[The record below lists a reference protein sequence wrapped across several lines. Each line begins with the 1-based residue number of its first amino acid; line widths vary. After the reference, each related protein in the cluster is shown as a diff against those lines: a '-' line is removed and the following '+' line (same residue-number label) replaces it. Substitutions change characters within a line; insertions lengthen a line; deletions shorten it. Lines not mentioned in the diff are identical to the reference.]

1 METIHTYIKVRA
13 CILQQGSKVG
23 YLMLVAIFKL
33 YEFSFSFFSFL
44 FVYLCKNI
52 IKGVISITPLI
63 LLLTDTVLILF
74 GGFFV
79 VFLFYA

>member
-1 METIHTYIKVRA
+1 MHTTTGVKGRISNGDSNLQTIGI
-13 CILQQGSKVG
+13 Q
-23 YLMLVAIFKL
+23 F
-33 YEFSFSFFSFL
+33 FFFFSFL